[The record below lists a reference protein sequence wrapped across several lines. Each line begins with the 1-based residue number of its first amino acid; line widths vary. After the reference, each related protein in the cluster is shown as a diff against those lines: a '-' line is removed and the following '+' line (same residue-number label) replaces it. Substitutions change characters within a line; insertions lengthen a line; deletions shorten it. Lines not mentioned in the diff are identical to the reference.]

1 MRRTRFVDWSS
12 NNLEREEKKRREQ
25 RRTLKHAAH
34 VASLRFAD
42 HFATS
47 FPYARKCSVVSMALK
62 KRGEND
68 EEKNKK
74 THRLHFGQHND
85 ELVNGETLSHKVNQE
100 PHQPPALQLSLI
112 LS

>member
-25 RRTLKHAAH
+25 RRTLKHGIEH

-47 FPYARKCSVVSMALK
+47 LPYARKCSVVSMALK
-62 KRGEND
+62 KRGENENNE
-68 EEKNKK
+68 EEKIKK
-74 THRLHFGQHND
+74 HTGCILVNNN
-85 ELVNGETLSHKVNQE
+85 ELVNGET
-100 PHQPPALQLSLI
+100 
-112 LS
+112 